1 MKVVFAH
8 DHIFYK
14 DNNNIYSRGGLKSSA
29 WERYLRVFDEV
40 HVVARMRV
48 INEGINNLKL
58 TKSNRERVYFH
69 DIDSISGVKNLIIN
83 YNNAYSK
90 LEMIIKEA
98 DGVIARLPSEIGNL
112 AIKIAQKNNIPY
124 AVEMVACAWD
134 GLWNY
139 GSLQGKIYAPI
150 SYFITRNKTKSSKF
164 VSYVTKSFLQKRY
177 PCKNYV
183 NSCSNVE
190 LNSDENENVII
201 ERRIEKISSSL
212 DEKIKIGLIGSLTTK
227 AKGIDIAIMAIK
239 ELLKKNDNVEL
250 YILGGGDKTYY
261 ENLIK
266 IQNLNKNVFFM
277 GTLSSGE
284 EVYNWL
290 DSIDLYIQPSYQEG
304 LPRATIEAMS
314 RGCLCIGSNAGGIP
328 ELIDKKFIHKKGK
341 YKELSQLI
349 EKYMNDINVRANQAN
364 INIEKAKKYKKVILE
379 EEREKFW
386 NEFKKYIINEKV
398 KNYDR

>member
-48 INEGINNLKL
+48 INEEINNLKL
-58 TKSNRERVYFH
+58 TKSSRERVYFH
-69 DIDSISGVKNLIIN
+69 EIDSISGIKNLIIN

-90 LEMIIKEA
+90 LEMVIRES

-112 AIKIAQKNNIPY
+112 AIKIAQKHNIPY
-124 AVEMVACAWD
+124 SVEMVACAWD

-139 GSLQGKIYAPI
+139 GSLQGKLYAPI
-150 SYFITRNKTKSSKF
+150 SYFITRNKTKNSKF

-190 LNSDENENVII
+190 LNSSENENVII
-201 ERRIEKISSSL
+201 ERRRAKINSSL

-227 AKGIDIAIMAIK
+227 AKGIDIAIMAMK
-239 ELLKKNDNVEL
+239 ELLKNNNNVEL

-261 ENLIK
+261 ENMIK
-266 IQNLNKNVFFM
+266 TQNLNNNIFLM

-284 EVYNWL
+284 EVYRWL

-328 ELIDKKFIHKKGK
+328 ELIDNKFIHKKGK

-349 EKYMNDINVRANQAN
+349 ESYMNDIEVRADQAN
-364 INIEKAKKYKKVILE
+364 INIEKARKYKKVILE
-379 EEREKFW
+379 NEREKFW
-386 NEFKKYIINEKV
+386 SEFKNYIKNEKV